1 MNTFIILI
9 MVMVSQVHTFAKTY
23 QFEHFNYV
31 WFIVCQL
38 YIIKSYFL
46 KKENKS
52 KLCEKEAKKK
62 RSN

>member
-1 MNTFIILI
+1 MINMFIILI
-9 MVMVSQVHTFAKTY
+9 MVMVSRVYTFVKTY

-38 YIIKSYFL
+38 YVIKSCFL

-52 KLCEKEAKKK
+52 KLHKKEAKK